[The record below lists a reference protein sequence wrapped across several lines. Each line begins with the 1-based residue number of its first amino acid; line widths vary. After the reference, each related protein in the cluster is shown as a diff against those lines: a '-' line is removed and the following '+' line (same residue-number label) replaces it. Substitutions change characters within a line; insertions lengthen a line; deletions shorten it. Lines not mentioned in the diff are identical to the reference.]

1 MTMATESIYQEMMKY
16 FMQLN
21 DAERK
26 SVLQMLK
33 TFLQNKSLP
42 SERIS
47 IEQYN
52 KELAEAEA
60 RIESGEFT
68 TQEDLEK
75 EINEW

>member
-1 MTMATESIYQEMMKY
+1 MATESIYQEMMKY